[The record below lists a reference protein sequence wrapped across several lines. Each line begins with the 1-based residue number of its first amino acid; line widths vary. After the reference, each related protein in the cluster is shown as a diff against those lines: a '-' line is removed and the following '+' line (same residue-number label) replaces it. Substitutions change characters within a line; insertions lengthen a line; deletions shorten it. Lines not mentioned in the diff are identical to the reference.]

1 MWHEDGQGIHICHL
15 VLSVIAK
22 TAILEHARLPVTHA
36 LMRNCMHPGQ
46 VPHKPQGPQLIVS
59 PLGNP
64 CLKSITLSI
73 GCMVI
78 GNVQVGT
85 NDGTTKT
92 FHAFGN
98 HIVVTCCCAAAAA
111 AAAAAASAFVA
122 AADVA
127 GCCCCCCCC
136 YECATAASRHD
147 AQIVAAIAASEM
159 VAAAGDCWK
168 GCF

>member
-1 MWHEDGQGIHICHL
+1 M
-15 VLSVIAK
+15 
-22 TAILEHARLPVTHA
+22 
-36 LMRNCMHPGQ
+36 
-46 VPHKPQGPQLIVS
+46 S
-59 PLGNP
+59 PLGNQ

-92 FHAFGN
+92 FHAFVN

-111 AAAAAASAFVA
+111 AAAASAVVA

-127 GCCCCCCCC
+127 GCRCCCGCC
-136 YECATAASRHD
+136 YECATAVSRND
-147 AQIVAAIAASEM
+147 AQIVSATTASE
-159 VAAAGDCWK
+159 VVDAAGDCWN